1 MRKIKLQGEIRGRER
16 REVELEIVDQ
26 DTNRTVVRW
35 TDDKLA
41 IFNGDSVYR
50 ISETRHT
57 TLLFNASEVNV
68 ANSLKIISSH
78 LYNAALEVDEF
89 KNLSMDLQGEI
100 TKRVMTWFI
109 DCINDEVKNFTG
121 D

>member
-1 MRKIKLQGEIRGRER
+1 MVKTVKDSL
-16 REVELEIVDQ
+16 
-26 DTNRTVVRW
+26 DT
-35 TDDKLA
+35 
-41 IFNGDSVYR
+41 I
-50 ISETRHT
+50 
-57 TLLFNASEVNV
+57 TL
-68 ANSLKIISSH
+68 H